1 MAEAKYRSVLVT
13 DFDGTLT
20 EHDYYKLVRD
30 RLVPPDTPDFWAAW
44 REGRMT
50 HFQAL
55 RAYFDAA
62 RPDAA
67 AHVALV
73 DEMGLDPGLAEGVAS
88 LNAAGWRVVVVSYG
102 CLWYID
108 RLLKGA
114 GVDLEV
120 HANPGAL
127 EGGRLALHR
136 PAETPFPSEEN
147 GISKESVIRSH
158 QEEGLAVAFAGDG
171 PADLEPA
178 LLVPPGLRFARADL
192 ADALRRR
199 GADFRPF
206 DRWSEIAR
214 ALADEALA
222 DEAPAD
228 EALADGALADGR
240 WPTRRWPTGRGPARR

>member
-1 MAEAKYRSVLVT
+1 MAKAEYRSVLVT

-20 EHDYYKLVRD
+20 KNDYYTLVRR
-30 RLVPPDTPDFWAAW
+30 RLVPSDTPDFWAAY

-50 HFQAL
+50 HFEAL

-62 RPDAA
+62 RPDEA

-73 DEMGLDPGLAEGVAS
+73 DEMGLDPALAEGIAS

-108 RLLKGA
+108 RLLGAA

-127 EGGRLALHR
+127 EGGRLAMRL
-136 PAETPFPSEEN
+136 PTNTPFPSADN
-147 GISKESVIRSH
+147 GISKESVIRWH
-158 QEEGLAVAFAGDG
+158 QEQGSVVAFAGDG
-171 PADLEPA
+171 PADVEPA

-192 ADALRRR
+192 AEELQAREER
-199 GADFRPF
+199 FRPF

-214 ALADEALA
+214 ALAE
-222 DEAPAD
+222 
-228 EALADGALADGR
+228 GAGS
-240 WPTRRWPTGRGPARR
+240 

>member
-1 MAEAKYRSVLVT
+1 MAEAKYPSVLVT

-20 EHDYYKLVRD
+20 VNDYYTLVR
-30 RLVPPDTPDFWAAW
+30 RSLVPSDTPDFWAAY

-50 HFQAL
+50 HFDAL

-62 RPDAA
+62 RPDEA

-73 DEMGLDPGLAEGVAS
+73 DEMGLDPELAKGIAS

-108 RLLKGA
+108 RLLSSA

-127 EGGRLALHR
+127 EGGRLAMR
-136 PAETPFPSEEN
+136 WPTNTPFPSKDN
-147 GISKESVIRSH
+147 GISKESVIRWH
-158 QEEGLAVAFAGDG
+158 QEQGSVVAFAGDG
-171 PADLEPA
+171 PADVEPA

-192 ADALRRR
+192 AEELQAR
-199 GADFRPF
+199 GEDFRPF
-206 DRWSEIAR
+206 NRWSEIAR
-214 ALADEALA
+214 ALAD
-222 DEAPAD
+222 
-228 EALADGALADGR
+228 GAR
-240 WPTRRWPTGRGPARR
+240 S

>member
-20 EHDYYKLVRD
+20 RNDYYTLVRS
-30 RLVPPDTPDFWAAW
+30 RLVPPGTPDFWAAY

-50 HFQAL
+50 HFEAL

-62 RPDAA
+62 RPDEAT
-67 AHVALV
+67 HVALIA
-73 DEMGLDPGLAEGVAS
+73 EMGLDPALADGVAS

-108 RLLKGA
+108 RLLRAA

-127 EGGRLALHR
+127 EGGRLAMHW
-136 PAETPFPSEEN
+136 PADTPFPSEDN
-147 GISKESVIRSH
+147 GISKESVIRWH
-158 QEEGLAVAFAGDG
+158 QEQGSVVAFAGDG
-171 PADLEPA
+171 PADVEPA
-178 LLVPPGLRFARADL
+178 LLVAPGLRFARADL
-192 ADALRRR
+192 AEELRRR

-214 ALADEALA
+214 ALAD
-222 DEAPAD
+222 
-228 EALADGALADGR
+228 GAGS
-240 WPTRRWPTGRGPARR
+240 